1 MTGDFEALEAAV
13 AALEIGVFRQDDS
26 AGFVSVGRVPG
37 WMSAFSRNPSFPF
50 LGSFL
55 GQARHFWSQPQ
66 EGRLTWGP
74 CTELN
79 ERGEEF
85 HFLVSA
91 ISLPS
96 HKLLVFELDHAAAP
110 MRSVLQKVREQALHQ
125 TGNQTQPPRAPSED
139 TDPLGGDDTFLK

>member
-26 AGFVSVGRVPG
+26 AGFVSVGRVPS
-37 WMSAFSRNPSFPF
+37 WMSAFARNPSFPF
-50 LGSFL
+50 LGAFL
-55 GQARHFWSQPQ
+55 GQARHFWSEPQ

-74 CTELN
+74 CAEVN

-110 MRSVLQKVREQALHQ
+110 LRAVLQKVREQALNQAGNHAQ
-125 TGNQTQPPRAPSED
+125 TSRTSSDD
-139 TDPLGGDDTFLK
+139 TDRLGNDDTFLK